1 MNTLSPPK
9 KLYQCIGKDGTYE
22 LLGHCIGAGTDRG
35 HDTEIYRNI
44 HTGQLHS
51 RLPDDFEIRMAHI
64 GERVELQHYNPG
76 HQIEGLDR
84 CHTIMQMIHFLL
96 DGHPAVLKAGATPL
110 VEQASAAIHQAYQQ
124 IGLMIDQGGG
134 S

>member
-1 MNTLSPPK
+1 MNTLPTPK

-51 RLPDDFEIRMAHI
+51 RLPDDFENRMEHI
-64 GERVELQHYNPG
+64 GERVEYACDERLELRQWRELFDAAMGGVGELWPNPWLG
-76 HQIEGLDR
+76 EVATLAYYIRTQRE
-84 CHTIMQMIHFLL
+84 TIKHLR
-96 DGHPAVLKAGATPL
+96 GEP
-110 VEQASAAIHQAYQQ
+110 S
-124 IGLMIDQGGG
+124 
-134 S
+134 

>member
-1 MNTLSPPK
+1 MSIPTPK

-51 RLPDDFEIRMAHI
+51 RLPDDFVNRMGHI
-64 GERVELQHYNPG
+64 GEMVELQHYNHG
-76 HQIEGLDR
+76 HQIEGMDR
-84 CHTIMQMIHFLL
+84 CHTVMQMIHFLL
-96 DGHPAVLKAGATPL
+96 DEHPAVLKAGVSPL
-110 VEQASAAIHQAYQQ
+110 IEQARTAMFQAYQQ
-124 IGLMIDQGGG
+124 IGLMIDQGD
-134 S
+134 SD

>member
-1 MNTLSPPK
+1 MNTSPTPK

-35 HDTEIYRNI
+35 HDTEIYRNV

-51 RLPDDFEIRMAHI
+51 RLPDDFENRMEHI
-64 GERVELQHYNPG
+64 GERIEYSCSERLELQ
-76 HQIEGLDR
+76 QWRELFD
-84 CHTIMQMIHFLL
+84 
-96 DGHPAVLKAGATPL
+96 
-110 VEQASAAIHQAYQQ
+110 AAIGGVGELWPNPWLGDVAILAYFLRTQRETIAQ
-124 IGLMIDQGGG
+124 LRGVAR